1 MTEPG
6 DASRMSLP
14 ERIEAIEQAYEL
26 MLAYAAQGRQNDTDD
41 SSSIRR
47 FLQRADAAL
56 DGLTACLAETVADR
70 SDIYADFIQVLDQ
83 DARHTRAALRLVLG
97 QRALS
102 SSAHRQPQRIDPH
115 PRAAH

>member
-6 DASRMSLP
+6 DASPMSLP

-47 FLQRADAAL
+47 FLAEKNSGWLWRAPFRRAR
-56 DGLTACLAETVADR
+56 GL
-70 SDIYADFIQVLDQ
+70 
-83 DARHTRAALRLVLG
+83 
-97 QRALS
+97 
-102 SSAHRQPQRIDPH
+102 SASPLPS
-115 PRAAH
+115 